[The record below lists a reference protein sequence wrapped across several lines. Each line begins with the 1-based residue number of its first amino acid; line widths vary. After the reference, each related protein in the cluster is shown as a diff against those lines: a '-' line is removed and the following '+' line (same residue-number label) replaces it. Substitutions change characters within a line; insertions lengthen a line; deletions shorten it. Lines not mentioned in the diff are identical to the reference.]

1 MYQKGGWVYI
11 VTNRPN
17 GVLYIGVTSD
27 LVRRIAQHRAGEIAG
42 FTQKYRLKHPVYFER
57 YEEIIAAIEREKLLK
72 EWQRAWKVRLIVKDN
87 PAWDDLFPG
96 IL

>member
-1 MYQKGGWVYI
+1 MQGGWVYI

-27 LVRRIAQHRAGEIAG
+27 LIRRISEHRAGEIPG
-42 FTQKYRLKHPVYFER
+42 FSKRYDLKRLVYFER
-57 YEEIIAAIEREKLLK
+57 YEEIVAAIEREKTLK
-72 EWQRAWKVRLIVKDN
+72 KWERAWKVRLIVKDN
-87 PAWDDLFPG
+87 PDWDDLYAG

>member
-1 MYQKGGWVYI
+1 MQGGWVYI

-27 LVRRIAQHRAGEIAG
+27 LIRRISQHRAGEIPR
-42 FTQKYRLKHPVYFER
+42 FSKRYDLKCLVYFER
-57 YEEIIAAIEREKLLK
+57 YEEIVAAIEREKALK
-72 EWQRAWKVRLIVKDN
+72 KWERAWKVRLIVRNN
-87 PAWDDLFPG
+87 PNWDDLYAG